1 MRAKEAKGVYNLN
14 PTTQVMK
21 QGSPAS
27 REANQPGP
35 VNVGNRSQM
44 PEAHETA
51 ADTAN
56 IGSAMSSKKA
66 FGEAHIS
73 DFYGVE
79 NLEHNAAHPAMQ
91 TRIGHARNAKHAD
104 GRKHEEDHHA
114 VKMAKGKMSK

>member
-1 MRAKEAKGVYNLN
+1 MRAKHIKGVYNLN
-14 PTTQVMK
+14 PTSAVMK
-21 QGSPAS
+21 LGGEQQ
-27 REANQPGP
+27 REANRPGP
-35 VNVGNRSQM
+35 VDVGNRTSM

-79 NLEHNAAHPAMQ
+79 NQVHHSAHPAMQ
-91 TRIGHARNAKHAD
+91 TRIGHARNSKHSD
-104 GRKHEEDHHA
+104 GRKHEDHHHA
-114 VKMAKGKMSK
+114 VKMAKGKM

>member
-1 MRAKEAKGVYNLN
+1 MRATITRGSKNLN
-14 PTTQVMK
+14 PDSAVMK
-21 QGSPAS
+21 LGGEQQ
-27 REANQPGP
+27 REANKKGP
-35 VNVGNRSQM
+35 VNVSNQTSM

-79 NLEHNAAHPAMQ
+79 NQVHHTAHPAMQ
-91 TRIGHARNAKHAD
+91 TRHSHPANMKHTD
-104 GRKHEEDHHA
+104 GRKHEDDHHA
-114 VKMAKGKMSK
+114 VRKLKGM